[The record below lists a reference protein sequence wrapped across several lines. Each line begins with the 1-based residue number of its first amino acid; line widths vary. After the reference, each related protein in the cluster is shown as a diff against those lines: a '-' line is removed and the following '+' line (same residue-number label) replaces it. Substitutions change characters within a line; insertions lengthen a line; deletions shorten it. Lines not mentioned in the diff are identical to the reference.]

1 MPTGAKR
8 RGHTRGRL
16 GRIQRLPGELKSYL
30 DRRLREGATQ
40 ADIRREMAPLLAEL
54 DEAPLSAGGLNR
66 YATRMEKA
74 GRRLREAREVASAW
88 TAKFGEE
95 PSGEVSQHI
104 IEMLRVMAFEVT
116 LNADE
121 QTDEEGNSALDPAM
135 IGHLALALE
144 RLERAAE
151 MGAKRER
158 ALRAEFAVKAEQ
170 VAKRQGISA
179 DTAAAIRAA
188 LDEADD

>member
-1 MPTGAKR
+1 MPTSTKR

-54 DEAPLSAGGLNR
+54 GEAPLSAGGLNR

-74 GRRLREAREVASAW
+74 GRRVREAREVASAW

-104 IEMLRVMAFEVT
+104 IEMLRVMAFEMT

-121 QTDEEGNSALDPAM
+121 QTDEEGNSALDPVM

-158 ALRAEFAVKAEQ
+158 ALRAELAVKAEQ
-170 VAKRQGISA
+170 VARRQGISA